1 VRSDDALKRVIDVL
15 GASTALVVLSPLL
28 AVVAVLVRVRM
39 GPPVLF
45 RQLRPGRE
53 GRPFE
58 LTKFRTMT
66 DQRGPDGTLLPDAQ
80 RLTALGRFLRRTS
93 IDELPELVN
102 VVRGD
107 MSLVGPRPLLMEYL
121 PRYSAEQARR
131 HEVRPGVTGWTQVN
145 GRNELTWD
153 EKFALDVWY
162 VEHRSTRLDL
172 EILGRTVSQVLG
184 GQGVSA
190 PGHAT
195 MEPFRGSGAS
205 STGSAP

>member
-162 VEHRSTRLDL
+162 VEHRSTRLDH
-172 EILGRTVSQVLG
+172 EILGRTVSQVLS

-195 MEPFRGSGAS
+195 MEPFRGSRR
-205 STGSAP
+205 